1 MNLDELDGKILQ
13 LLSDDSRLSYR
24 EIAKELGVS
33 HANVSS
39 RIKKMEE
46 ERVIRG
52 YTTILDPEYLD
63 LYSLCIRI
71 STKTGADLSAIGRE
85 IASFDRVY
93 VVMRVS
99 GDCDLLVL
107 GMCKNKQEAIDLI
120 SKISGVQGID
130 KVESHVVLEAI
141 KLAGTNLKD

>member
-1 MNLDELDGKILQ
+1 MDLDELDGKILQ

-39 RIKKMEE
+39 RIKKMED

-52 YTTILDPEYLD
+52 YTTILDPEYLN

-71 STKTGADLSAIGRE
+71 SAKTGADLSAIGRE

-141 KLAGTNLKD
+141 KLAGINLKD

>member
-1 MNLDELDGKILQ
+1 MDLDELDGKILQ

-39 RIKKMEE
+39 RIKKMED

-52 YTTILDPEYLD
+52 YTTILDPEYLN

-71 STKTGADLSAIGRE
+71 SAKTGADLSAIGRE